1 MSERNIVFIAKVL
14 SAFFNPF
21 YLPVVGL
28 ILLFI
33 FSYMQQMPI
42 GYKLQVVIVVYLCTA
57 LLPTLLI
64 RLYRHYQGWS
74 LMELGTRERRMIA

>member
-1 MSERNIVFIAKVL
+1 MSERNIIFIAKVL

-42 GYKLQVVIVVYLCTA
+42 GYK
-57 LLPTLLI
+57 
-64 RLYRHYQGWS
+64 
-74 LMELGTRERRMIA
+74 